1 MQHAENLKMG
11 NSIVIS
17 DSEDII
23 NKKVEIIERG
33 YREEKEKLEK

>member
-17 DSEDII
+17 DSEEII
-23 NKKVEIIERG
+23 NKKVEII
-33 YREEKEKLEK
+33 